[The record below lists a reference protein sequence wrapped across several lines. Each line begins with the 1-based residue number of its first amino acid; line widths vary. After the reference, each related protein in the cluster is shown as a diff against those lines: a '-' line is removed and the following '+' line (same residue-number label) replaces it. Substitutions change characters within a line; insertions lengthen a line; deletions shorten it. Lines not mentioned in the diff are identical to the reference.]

1 MVKIAII
8 GAGSVVFTR
17 RLVGDIL
24 SFPAL
29 SDSHISLMDIDG
41 DRLELVRGLSVRMVR
56 DSGIGAPGV
65 QAKIESTTDRERA
78 LDGADYVIT
87 TIRVGDDD
95 EVDRGIPQRYGI
107 DQAVGDTIGPG
118 GVIKGLRTVP
128 VLLDICRD
136 MERLCPEAWLLN
148 YTNPMA
154 IACWAINDATSI
166 RNVGLCH
173 SVQNTAGKLAGYIGA
188 DDDELSYWTAGIN
201 HMAWYLR
208 LERNG
213 EDAYP
218 ALREAMA
225 SPETFAKDTVRFD
238 VMRHFGY
245 FVSESTRHMS
255 EYLPYFR
262 GDGERME
269 RYRLAPFDV
278 AARERQQR
286 ADTHYEDIRRELQSD
301 KPLKPQRTN
310 EYAAYIMDSMQTG
323 TLRRMNVNV
332 RNEGLITNL
341 LEGSCV
347 EVPCLVDEMGVH
359 PCHVGDLPEQ
369 CAGLIRSNIN
379 VQALAVKAILEKDL
393 ESATHAI
400 MLDPL
405 TASVLSLDNARQMA
419 NEMFAAQPE
428 YFAPWTR

>member
-95 EVDRGIPQRYGI
+95 EVDRGIPLRYGI

-208 LERNG
+208 LERN
-213 EDAYP
+213 
-218 ALREAMA
+218 
-225 SPETFAKDTVRFD
+225 
-238 VMRHFGY
+238 
-245 FVSESTRHMS
+245 
-255 EYLPYFR
+255 
-262 GDGERME
+262 
-269 RYRLAPFDV
+269 
-278 AARERQQR
+278 
-286 ADTHYEDIRRELQSD
+286 
-301 KPLKPQRTN
+301 
-310 EYAAYIMDSMQTG
+310 
-323 TLRRMNVNV
+323 
-332 RNEGLITNL
+332 
-341 LEGSCV
+341 
-347 EVPCLVDEMGVH
+347 
-359 PCHVGDLPEQ
+359 
-369 CAGLIRSNIN
+369 
-379 VQALAVKAILEKDL
+379 
-393 ESATHAI
+393 
-400 MLDPL
+400 
-405 TASVLSLDNARQMA
+405 
-419 NEMFAAQPE
+419 
-428 YFAPWTR
+428 

>member
-1 MVKIAII
+1 MVKIAIV

-29 SDSHISLMDIDG
+29 SDSHISLMDINAE
-41 DRLELVRGLSVRMVR
+41 RLELVRSLSDKMVR
-56 DSGIGAPGV
+56 DSGVGAR
-65 QAKIESTTDRERA
+65 IESTTNRERA

-128 VLLDICRD
+128 VLLDIGKD
-136 MERLCPEAWLLN
+136 MERLCPGAWLLN

-154 IACWAINDATSI
+154 IACWAINDATTI
-166 RNVGLCH
+166 KNVGLCH
-173 SVQNTAGKLAGYIGA
+173 SVQNTAKQLAGYIGA
-188 DDDELSYWTAGIN
+188 EVDELSYWTAGIN

-213 EDAYP
+213 EDVYP
-218 ALREAMA
+218 QLREAMN

-269 RYRLAPFDV
+269 RYNLAPFDV
-278 AARERQQR
+278 GAMEREQRSDAHYDTIRQ
-286 ADTHYEDIRRELQSD
+286 ELESD
-301 KPLKPQRTN
+301 EPLKPQRTN
-310 EYAAYIMDSMQTG
+310 EYAAYIMDSMETG

-332 RNEGLITNL
+332 RNDGLITNL
-341 LEGSCV
+341 PNGSCV
-347 EVPCLVDEMGVH
+347 EVPCLMDRMGVN
-359 PCHVGDLPEQ
+359 PCFVGDLPEQ

-379 VQALAVKAILEKDL
+379 VQSMAVKTILEKDL
-393 ESATHAI
+393 EAATHAI

-405 TASVLSLDNARQMA
+405 TASILSLDDARQMA
-419 NEMFAAQPE
+419 DEMFAAQPD
-428 YFAPWTR
+428 YFGSWDR

>member
-1 MVKIAII
+1 MVKIAVV

-41 DRLELVRGLSVRMVR
+41 GRLELVRLLSEKMVV
-56 DSGIGAPGV
+56 DSGVA
-65 QAKIESTTDRERA
+65 AKIESTTDREQA

-95 EVDRGIPQRYGI
+95 EVDRGIPQRFGI

-128 VLLDICRD
+128 VLLDICKD
-136 MERLCPEAWLLN
+136 MERLCPQAWLLN

-154 IACWAINDATSI
+154 IACWAINEATSI
-166 RNVGLCH
+166 KNVGLCH
-173 SVQNTAGKLAGYIGA
+173 SVQNTARQLAGYIGA
-188 DDDELSYWTAGIN
+188 DVDELSYWTAGIN

-213 EDAYP
+213 SDVYP
-218 ALREAMA
+218 ELREAMQD
-225 SPETFAKDTVRFD
+225 PETFARDTVRFD

-262 GDGERME
+262 GSGERME
-269 RYRLAPFDV
+269 NYKLAPFDLT
-278 AARERQQR
+278 AMERQAR
-286 ADTHYEDIRRELQSD
+286 SDTHYDTIRQELESGE
-301 KPLKPQRTN
+301 PLKPQRTN
-310 EYAAYIMDSMQTG
+310 EYAAYIMDSMETG

-332 RNEGLITNL
+332 RNNGLITNL
-341 LEGSCV
+341 AHGSCV
-347 EVPCLVDEMGVH
+347 EVPCLMDRMGVH
-359 PCHVGDLPEQ
+359 PCYVGDLPEQ

-379 VQALAVKAILEKDL
+379 VQSLAVKAILEKDL
-393 ESATHAI
+393 EAATHAI

-405 TASVLSLDNARQMA
+405 TASVLSLDDARRMA
-419 NEMFAAQPE
+419 GEMFAAQPQ
-428 YFAPWTR
+428 FFGSWAG